1 MEPPKPNRKPRNTRS
16 WKNLLINRKY
26 QLRFTLFMV
35 GLAALLMAGLGMWVM
50 KEADEATTI
59 GKASVAGIA
68 CPKVPDLAQP
78 DSLDG
83 DSGEPTAIGSGAGK
97 RRVVVIDESSL
108 TTTIPK
114 DFPALVIANWRCET
128 TNAASI
134 RALDRG
140 RSYIVLELI
149 ATGVVL
155 IIGLAIYG
163 LVMTHRVAGPLYKLS
178 LYFAKMRDGRY
189 ETIHNLRKRDQLVAF
204 YDHFRAAH
212 GGVVQMERDD
222 IVHIQAMLAAAE
234 AAGATDHEAIVEL
247 RALLQRKE
255 KSLE

>member
-1 MEPPKPNRKPRNTRS
+1 METAKSKRPPRNTRS

-35 GLAALLMAGLGMWVM
+35 GLAALLMTGLGVWVL

-68 CPKVPDLAQP
+68 CPEVPDLDQP
-78 DSLDG
+78 EALDSDNAG
-83 DSGEPTAIGSGAGK
+83 PTTTGGASK

-114 DFPALVIANWRCET
+114 DFPAIVIANWRCQT
-128 TNAASI
+128 NNAASI

-140 RSYIVLELI
+140 RSYIVWELI

-155 IIGLAIYG
+155 IVGLAIYG

-212 GGVVQMERDD
+212 AGVVQMERDD
-222 IVHIQAMLAAAE
+222 IDRIRALLAAAE
-234 AAGATDHEAIVEL
+234 ATGTADHEAMIEL

-255 KSLE
+255 KSVE

>member
-1 MEPPKPNRKPRNTRS
+1 MEPATPKRPPRNTRS

-35 GLAALLMAGLGMWVM
+35 GLAALLMTALGVWVL

-68 CPKVPDLAQP
+68 CPKVPDLDQLDA
-78 DSLDG
+78 LDG
-83 DSGEPTAIGSGAGK
+83 DSAESTTTGSASK

-108 TTTIPK
+108 TATIPK
-114 DFPALVIANWRCET
+114 EFPAVVIANWRCET

-140 RSYIVLELI
+140 RSYIVWELI

-212 GGVVQMERDD
+212 AGVVQMERDD
-222 IVHIQAMLAAAE
+222 IDRIRALLAAAE
-234 AAGATDHEAIVEL
+234 ATGAADHEAMTEL

-255 KSLE
+255 KSVE